1 MPQLTLMTNQSLNSF
16 PQENMMKLIKHLAPL
31 VGVPEEYFSFLLE
44 TDKIMMKGA
53 KEGVFVWLK
62 IEAIGFDDTE
72 KLKVLT
78 PQIYKFFEDQ
88 LKIDQV

>member
-1 MPQLTLMTNQSLNSF
+1 
-16 PQENMMKLIKHLAPL
+16 
-31 VGVPEEYFSFLLE
+31 
-44 TDKIMMKGA
+44 MMKGA

-88 LKIDQV
+88 LKIDQVWPVTLTTFMNFIILWKFFRVVW

>member
-1 MPQLTLMTNQSLNSF
+1 
-16 PQENMMKLIKHLAPL
+16 MKLIKHLAPL

-53 KEGVFVWLK
+53 KEGVFVWLN